1 MSKSARI
8 LCAVL
13 GGQLAQIF
21 ISIVAKTLYI
31 EKTIL
36 WSSAVGFMF
45 IFILFVG
52 VLIGGGD
59 ISRTKKH

>member
-1 MSKSARI
+1 MSRSART

-21 ISIVAKTLYI
+21 ISIIAKTLYI

-36 WSSAVGFMF
+36 WSSAVGFLF
-45 IFILFVG
+45 IFVLFVG
-52 VLIGGGD
+52 VVIGGGD
-59 ISRTKKH
+59 VSRPKKH